1 MNDYDVVQ
9 DPNELA
15 DYLPKVPLFR
25 WIQGLAEPNEA
36 LILAVCSNLVQVG
49 DAAYDLGSR
58 LFSGNDQIVRALPAY
73 LEKAKGKV
81 SVSYREYRILGY
93 DGDIPEEYT
102 DPVQHLKVLKKSVDF
117 KQRGLYLSDS
127 GRLMLNPNIF
137 AKFVLKRIS
146 LVEVP
151 GQGYYT
157 YLSSGKWESLDEDD
171 LGRICRDFLHQAE
184 ANIWR
189 SSWHREYLSAIS
201 LEVPKIEQMDGNMEY
216 INVQNG
222 MLHLH
227 SMELIPHARE
237 FYSTVQISTKYVP
250 EATCPKFLQFLDQVF
265 EGDQERIKVIQ
276 EILGYSITKDMRMQ
290 KAFLMVGKG
299 ANGKS
304 VLAEIMRLVAGTEN
318 VSNVSLSRLSERFG
332 LDALPGKVLN
342 ISTEN
347 ELGDKYLN
355 TESFKAITG
364 SDVVN
369 VEQKFK
375 TSFSCRLYC
384 KLVILLN
391 KLPKTTDFSHGYYR
405 RLTIIPFN
413 RIIAEH
419 EQNKNLVEELSA
431 ELEGILT
438 FALEGYQRLLR
449 QDFLLTK
456 SKAID
461 DALKSYK
468 DEQNPVLIFL
478 RENLT
483 SNPNSRVKR
492 SLLFPAFERWC
503 SRHGFEVVSRARF
516 WDLFRASEVEF
527 GKEFVQKKIQGDF
540 YIDGVELTTLEEDFF
555 SI

>member
-1 MNDYDVVQ
+1 
-9 DPNELA
+9 
-15 DYLPKVPLFR
+15 
-25 WIQGLAEPNEA
+25 
-36 LILAVCSNLVQVG
+36 
-49 DAAYDLGSR
+49 
-58 LFSGNDQIVRALPAY
+58 
-73 LEKAKGKV
+73 
-81 SVSYREYRILGY
+81 
-93 DGDIPEEYT
+93 
-102 DPVQHLKVLKKSVDF
+102 
-117 KQRGLYLSDS
+117 
-127 GRLMLNPNIF
+127 
-137 AKFVLKRIS
+137 
-146 LVEVP
+146 
-151 GQGYYT
+151 
-157 YLSSGKWESLDEDD
+157 
-171 LGRICRDFLHQAE
+171 
-184 ANIWR
+184 
-189 SSWHREYLSAIS
+189 
-201 LEVPKIEQMDGNMEY
+201 
-216 INVQNG
+216 
-222 MLHLH
+222 
-227 SMELIPHARE
+227 
-237 FYSTVQISTKYVP
+237 
-250 EATCPKFLQFLDQVF
+250 
-265 EGDQERIKVIQ
+265 
-276 EILGYSITKDMRMQ
+276 
-290 KAFLMVGKG
+290 MVGKG

-483 SNPNSRVKR
+483 SNPDSRVKR

-503 SRHGFEVVSRARF
+503 RRHGFEVVSRARF

-540 YIDGVELTTLEEDFF
+540 YIDGVELTTLEDDFF